1 MKQLPPGSWQPGL
14 QGAGGTFSGAWIRA
28 PALTDRPELSC
39 LDVVAATEDTRDA
52 TPPAAEDVS
61 TSFAKDD
68 GDYRERM
75 WRARFCFVLRGLG
88 GDHGGEGFGSEA
100 KWAVDCCSVALLCGK
115 DPRTRTTFAF
125 TTLCGNVDS
134 RVIWRCWLFS

>member
-88 GDHGGEGFGSEA
+88 GTTGA
-100 KWAVDCCSVALLCGK
+100 KALDLKQSGQLIVVRSLCSVARILAHEQRSPL
-115 DPRTRTTFAF
+115 RRFAGM
-125 TTLCGNVDS
+125 LIHG
-134 RVIWRCWLFS
+134 